1 MNELR
6 NVIHGKQKQVENNLV
21 SSQIDSDRGGG
32 SGSVENYNSGSL
44 QQQLEMINKNH
55 NNNSGS
61 LINQK
66 FLDDFK
72 KELGSLKKKQEQH
85 QKIV

>member
-44 QQQLEMINKNH
+44 Q
-55 NNNSGS
+55 
-61 LINQK
+61 
-66 FLDDFK
+66 
-72 KELGSLKKKQEQH
+72 
-85 QKIV
+85 